1 MRWVRVVALT
11 AGVVSLVPLVGS
23 PALATTPDVAAVSQL
38 SAVPDKGK
46 PIPSKQQVEAARKA
60 AAAAAARVKQ
70 VQAAYQAASARLIAL
85 QAEVSAAAAA
95 YGQAAALLQ
104 VRTATA
110 QAAQSDAESAERDA
124 DTAELAVRQDASL
137 AYQEGGS
144 FGTMGALLRSD
155 GPQDLLDLATVVD
168 AISERRNEN
177 LAKASA
183 AAQVAAGA
191 RAVAQRAR
199 EQQQEAADAAKAAL

>member
-38 SAVPDKGK
+38 SAVPDK
-46 PIPSKQQVEAARKA
+46 
-60 AAAAAARVKQ
+60 ARVKQ

-168 AISERRNEN
+168 AISER
-177 LAKASA
+177 
-183 AAQVAAGA
+183 
-191 RAVAQRAR
+191 
-199 EQQQEAADAAKAAL
+199 